1 MPNILSHGLASWPSN
16 ARGHITATGCGGAQL
31 LDMITWYYMLEG
43 RWRMMTHRKWP
54 DSSQQL
60 AVPSQKQMFHVISG
74 AIWQECFG
82 PIHFFANVNAHW
94 TLSST
99 IPLAKNIV
107 CTACNTYVQI
117 MLPWHNGRSRS
128 LCLEILIFKPM
139 VELNQWW
146 NLGCAP
152 SVNELPEL
160 GQNHPPLHQ
169 IIHRPPQLQHGTWV
183 ASRQL
188 GFLGAQAWKTTG
200 WIEWSWPHA
209 DCQEAWG
216 QPADLLMNQ
225 QGLIKIF
232 SILDTSDGDI
242 LSPWPCGISAAAREP
257 WFTSPKPSKTQT
269 DPPKK

>member
-1 MPNILSHGLASWPSN
+1 MLGGTSKPLGV
-16 ARGHITATGCGGAQL
+16 GGAQL

-43 RWRMMTHRKWP
+43 RWHMMTHRKWP

-82 PIHFFANVNAHW
+82 PIHFFANDNAHW

-99 IPLAKNIV
+99 IPLAKNIM

-117 MLPWHNGRSRS
+117 MLPWHNGRS

-139 VELNQWW
+139 VEPNQWW

-160 GQNHPPLHQ
+160 GQDHPPLHQ

-183 ASRQL
+183 SSRQL
-188 GFLGAQAWKTTG
+188 GFWGHKLGKQRDELSEVGPMQIAKRPKVSRQICW
-200 WIEWSWPHA
+200 WI
-209 DCQEAWG
+209 
-216 QPADLLMNQ
+216 
-225 QGLIKIF
+225 
-232 SILDTSDGDI
+232 
-242 LSPWPCGISAAAREP
+242 
-257 WFTSPKPSKTQT
+257 SKAS
-269 DPPKK
+269 